1 MNDLD
6 ELLEKINEVEE
17 KEREDASASAITGGG
32 GKMKKGKKTL
42 KQEAMPSPH
51 GIRIQPKIPAELRT
65 KAAKAAASKDRKG
78 QKAVVKKL
86 DNDLEED
93 KDEFDMMVTDK
104 AANRRLSDKL
114 GFTPEKKVK
123 KEPKASPKKAQKSKK
138 NPWESGSEISTDDE
152 DNEDMEV
159 EKKERD
165 NVRRNAATNK
175 YKDYMSGSSGS
186 DSDDIMEEK
195 TNGVNGNGN
204 GKLVR
209 FLRENFFV
217 NNRKKK
223 IFFFYISRILLMTKT
238 LTAFSNQV
246 LMTNQVP
253 NENLTYLTTMMKTTQ
268 KMISKRT
275 TLTHLLSRILP
286 KLPKRPKL

>member
-1 MNDLD
+1 MKISNSVKLIFKTQITIFTPKFKNLCNFTILGTTKEQLWLTDLD
-6 ELLEKINEVEE
+6 ELLEKLDEVEE

-114 GFTPEKKVK
+114 GFTPEKKQSVK

-186 DSDDIMEEK
+186 DSDDDIMEEK
-195 TNGVNGNGN
+195 TNGVNGNG
-204 GKLVR
+204 KLVR
-209 FLRENFFV
+209 FWREI
-217 NNRKKK
+217 NNLDRT
-223 IFFFYISRILLMTKT
+223 Y
-238 LTAFSNQV
+238 NQDFQTV
-246 LMTNQVP
+246 ITFQYFLCF
-253 NENLTYLTTMMKTTQ
+253 NE
-268 KMISKRT
+268 
-275 TLTHLLSRILP
+275 
-286 KLPKRPKL
+286 

>member
-1 MNDLD
+1 MKISNSVKLIFKTQITIFTPKFKNLCNFTILGTTKEQLWLTDLD
-6 ELLEKINEVEE
+6 ELLEKLNEVEE

-65 KAAKAAASKDRKG
+65 KAAKAAAAKDRKG

-114 GFTPEKKVK
+114 GFTPEKKQSVK

-217 NNRKKK
+217 NIRIKK
-223 IFFFYISRILLMTKT
+223 IFFFI
-238 LTAFSNQV
+238 F
-246 LMTNQVP
+246 P
-253 NENLTYLTTMMKTTQ
+253 GFF
-268 KMISKRT
+268 
-275 TLTHLLSRILP
+275 
-286 KLPKRPKL
+286 

>member
-1 MNDLD
+1 MTDLD
-6 ELLEKINEVEE
+6 ELLEKLDEVEE

-32 GKMKKGKKTL
+32 SKMKKGKKTL

-65 KAAKAAASKDRKG
+65 KAAKAAAAKDRKG

-186 DSDDIMEEK
+186 DSDDDIMEEK

-209 FLRENFFV
+209 FWRE
-217 NNRKKK
+217 
-223 IFFFYISRILLMTKT
+223 FFFREYPNKNDFSRILLMTKT